1 MSAARESSIA
11 SSRQASPHA
20 EVPTV
25 PEEPINPEI
34 AVLPVA
40 PSSPVASSS
49 PEANEPVPEPD
60 ELEGDAE
67 TPTKPKK
74 GGKPSPSPALRSP
87 VDEAQPEPSP
97 RPKPPSPAAS
107 LRGSPKP
114 TSPVMPASKAP
125 SEHQP
130 SASPPPASPKT
141 PVPTILRDPRFRIH
155 SVRQSVYRELIE
167 NPDPRPPLSADQMN
181 RLQLGA
187 DDLNYW
193 GYVIDIMYRQLSEV
207 TNPIQQ
213 VAIITTI
220 AAMFQQQNDF
230 AIANACQEMDFP
242 ETSYIFQL
250 RSAIMRWFQD
260 SNFPESRFPS
270 NIVEI
275 SMGPYHEDFDLALLS
290 RPPMPNY
297 GNSRRTARIK
307 SYHAEDIYHRP
318 HAVTPQGVPFF
329 GGPIGSKGYIS
340 LLGEDPTV
348 NELLCTAVRLGEASD
363 EASDT
368 TQKRKEK
375 KKKTDPLGRKKQSHS
390 MALAHDLLQFGQFSS
405 DSEDELVD
413 GPSPENP
420 WKGGTA
426 LPLTGERRHLFT
438 NAQKGPF
445 DGVNLPRGFVR
456 TRSADP
462 LPLVVPTTQQLRSLR
477 DEIGPFISRLI

>member
-49 PEANEPVPEPD
+49 PESNEPVPEPD

-74 GGKPSPSPALRSP
+74 GGKPSPSTALRSP

-97 RPKPPSPAAS
+97 RPKPPSPGESRLYTSFRVLLLTAPLAAS

-207 TNPIQQ
+207 TNPVQQ

-220 AAMFQQQNDF
+220 AAMFLYLPT
-230 AIANACQEMDFP
+230 ALGHYALVAGLKLPRI
-242 ETSYIFQL
+242 
-250 RSAIMRWFQD
+250 
-260 SNFPESRFPS
+260 
-270 NIVEI
+270 
-275 SMGPYHEDFDLALLS
+275 LLS
-290 RPPMPNY
+290 FEHRRDLN
-297 GNSRRTARIK
+297 GSLSR
-307 SYHAEDIYHRP
+307 
-318 HAVTPQGVPFF
+318 G
-329 GGPIGSKGYIS
+329 
-340 LLGEDPTV
+340 L
-348 NELLCTAVRLGEASD
+348 
-363 EASDT
+363 
-368 TQKRKEK
+368 
-375 KKKTDPLGRKKQSHS
+375 
-390 MALAHDLLQFGQFSS
+390 
-405 DSEDELVD
+405 
-413 GPSPENP
+413 
-420 WKGGTA
+420 
-426 LPLTGERRHLFT
+426 
-438 NAQKGPF
+438 
-445 DGVNLPRGFVR
+445 
-456 TRSADP
+456 
-462 LPLVVPTTQQLRSLR
+462 
-477 DEIGPFISRLI
+477 

>member
-11 SSRQASPHA
+11 M
-20 EVPTV
+20 
-25 PEEPINPEI
+25 
-34 AVLPVA
+34 
-40 PSSPVASSS
+40 
-49 PEANEPVPEPD
+49 PEPD
-60 ELEGDAE
+60 ELEGDEE

-74 GGKPSPSPALRSP
+74 GGKPSPSPALRSS

-97 RPKPPSPAAS
+97 RPKSPSPAAS

-114 TSPVMPASKAP
+114 TSPVMPASNAP

-207 TNPIQQ
+207 TNPVQQ
-213 VAIITTI
+213 VAIITTV

-307 SYHAEDIYHRP
+307 SYHAEDICHRP

-329 GGPIGSKGYIS
+329 GGPIGSKGYIL
-340 LLGEDPTV
+340 LLGEDPTI
-348 NELLCTAVRLGEASD
+348 NDLLRTAVRLGEASD

-375 KKKTDPLGRKKQSHS
+375 KKKTDLLGRKKQSHS

-426 LPLTGERRHLFT
+426 PPLTGERRHLFT

-477 DEIGPFISRLI
+477 DEIGPFTVGNCLRCLQLDLPCAASANLGGCLQ